1 MKQKITALL
10 LAAML
15 ILAICPTALAEGEN
29 VTISVSDVI
38 ANLGETAVSIQA
50 TVTNNSEEE
59 VIITSV
65 KEDSSSLFKSITV
78 PSSTIKIENG
88 KSVSL
93 TFPAELNPN
102 KEGIYNG
109 KLVFAYNVGAESK
122 TQTIDFTLRIVNVST
137 AQDVTISVGE
147 VVVNPGE
154 TVVSIQV
161 TVVNKSGGEV
171 KITSVK
177 EDNNSNIFKSIT
189 IPKGAEKIKNGE
201 SVSLMFPAEL
211 NAYRVRNYSANL
223 VFKYTIDGSAQQESI
238 QIIRFTLP
246 EANASAATPDPSKP
260 AAAFRLSSYDPNGL
274 IVPTAAGK
282 NGGKVQVRLPLLCVD
297 GPVSNIK
304 AVPKLSTSLDEF
316 PFAIEQVDYTIGY
329 NGMIGVNQIIEFQF
343 NLRFADKVTA
353 GVKKVDF
360 TITYDRGWASA
371 TGDSSESCDISLYV
385 NVTRGYEA
393 AGSEPGGETTA
404 ALPKIVVDSYS
415 FSSDKIYAGEDFDL
429 TFTVRNTSNEE
440 ETKSILVTVTNNAE
454 TGKLTP
460 ASGSNTLYI
469 DKLGKGESKTMTMSI
484 ATAPDTEAKAYE
496 IKLEFDYEGTKTR
509 PATLS
514 NGQSSASIP
523 VTIMQKI
530 RLKIEDPTIDGEPM
544 EGESVPVYFSM
555 YNMGRSSIYNCM
567 VTVEGDGL
575 SMEESFFQG
584 TVAAGSTMRADFS
597 LITAT
602 PGQIDGEIVIT
613 YEDSLEEKME
623 ERLPLSL
630 YVSEAYNPDMYPGE
644 GDPNGMIDT
653 MGGMEDPSA
662 SGGIPVWAWIVGGVV
677 AAAAVVAVIIILKKK
692 RARALEDV

>member
-10 LAAML
+10 LAAVL
-15 ILAICPTALAEGEN
+15 FAAICPAVLAEGNPQHLKPEDISISVESVAPASAGIDILVKITVDDKIKEGTLTLEN
-29 VTISVSDVI
+29 VTADAGVLASPVAV
-38 ANLGETAVSIQA
+38 NGTKTADL
-50 TVTNNSEEE
+50 NGY
-59 VIITSV
+59 
-65 KEDSSSLFKSITV
+65 DRSITV
-78 PSSTIKIENG
+78 VLKGMFKGTISESAIEQFTFKFTYNKHLDPESSKECIC
-88 KSVSL
+88 SV
-93 TFPAELNPN
+93 E
-102 KEGIYNG
+102 K
-109 KLVFAYNVGAESK
+109 KFAYTV
-122 TQTIDFTLRIVNVST
+122 TQTQQPQTSP
-137 AQDVTISVGE
+137 E
-147 VVVNPGE
+147 PG
-154 TVVSIQV
+154 
-161 TVVNKSGGEV
+161 K
-171 KITSVK
+171 
-177 EDNNSNIFKSIT
+177 
-189 IPKGAEKIKNGE
+189 
-201 SVSLMFPAEL
+201 
-211 NAYRVRNYSANL
+211 
-223 VFKYTIDGSAQQESI
+223 
-238 QIIRFTLP
+238 
-246 EANASAATPDPSKP
+246 AT
-260 AAAFRLSSYDPNGL
+260 AAFRLSSFDANGL
-274 IVPTAAGK
+274 IVPTASGK

-329 NGMIGVNQIIEFQF
+329 NGMISVNQIIEFQF

-653 MGGMEDPSA
+653 MGGMEEPSA

>member
-1 MKQKITALL
+1 MKQRITALL
-10 LAAML
+10 LAAVL
-15 ILAICPTALAEGEN
+15 FAAICPAVLAEGGEGGETMPTAKE
-29 VTISVSDVI
+29 VSISVSSPI
-38 ANLGETAVSIQA
+38 LGTGIVYIPITITNMTDAPVSLDS
-50 TVTNNSEEE
+50 VTSKNGLFSN
-59 VIITSV
+59 ITFT
-65 KEDSSSLFKSITV
+65 KED
-78 PSSTIKIENG
+78 
-88 KSVSL
+88 
-93 TFPAELNPN
+93 ELNTVESQRSRDILLTATLNTAMP
-102 KEGIYNG
+102 GTYADLLSF
-109 KLVFAYNVGAESK
+109 KLSNNEKKTANV
-122 TQTIDFTLRIVNVST
+122 TL
-137 AQDVTISVGE
+137 
-147 VVVNPGE
+147 
-154 TVVSIQV
+154 
-161 TVVNKSGGEV
+161 
-171 KITSVK
+171 
-177 EDNNSNIFKSIT
+177 T
-189 IPKGAEKIKNGE
+189 IPEMQPQT
-201 SVSLMFPAEL
+201 S
-211 NAYRVRNYSANL
+211 
-223 VFKYTIDGSAQQESI
+223 
-238 QIIRFTLP
+238 P
-246 EANASAATPDPSKP
+246 EPGKAT
-260 AAAFRLSSYDPNGL
+260 AAFRLSSFDANGL

-653 MGGMEDPSA
+653 MGGMEEPSA
-662 SGGIPVWAWIVGGVV
+662 SGGIPVWVWIAGGVV
-677 AAAAVVAVIIILKKK
+677 AAAAIVAVIIILKKK

>member
-10 LAAML
+10 LAAVL
-15 ILAICPTALAEGEN
+15 FAAICPAVLAESGEGGETMPTAKE
-29 VTISVSDVI
+29 VSISVSSPI
-38 ANLGETAVSIQA
+38 LGTGIVYIPITITNMTDAQVSLDS
-50 TVTNNSEEE
+50 VTSKNGLFSN
-59 VIITSV
+59 ITFT
-65 KEDSSSLFKSITV
+65 KED
-78 PSSTIKIENG
+78 
-88 KSVSL
+88 
-93 TFPAELNPN
+93 ELNTVESQRSRDILLTATLNTAMP
-102 KEGIYNG
+102 GTYADLLSF
-109 KLVFAYNVGAESK
+109 KLSNNEKKTANV
-122 TQTIDFTLRIVNVST
+122 TL
-137 AQDVTISVGE
+137 
-147 VVVNPGE
+147 
-154 TVVSIQV
+154 
-161 TVVNKSGGEV
+161 
-171 KITSVK
+171 
-177 EDNNSNIFKSIT
+177 T
-189 IPKGAEKIKNGE
+189 IPEMQPQT
-201 SVSLMFPAEL
+201 S
-211 NAYRVRNYSANL
+211 
-223 VFKYTIDGSAQQESI
+223 
-238 QIIRFTLP
+238 P
-246 EANASAATPDPSKP
+246 EPGKAT
-260 AAAFRLSSYDPNGL
+260 AAFRLSSFDANGL

-530 RLKIEDPTIDGEPM
+530 RLKIEDPTVDGEPM

-662 SGGIPVWAWIVGGVV
+662 SGGIPVWVWIAGGVV

>member
-1 MKQKITALL
+1 MKQRITALL
-10 LAAML
+10 LAAVL
-15 ILAICPTALAEGEN
+15 FAAICPAVLAEGNPQHLKPEDISISVESVAPASAGIDILVKITVDDKIKEGTLTLEN
-29 VTISVSDVI
+29 VTADAGVLASPVAV
-38 ANLGETAVSIQA
+38 NGTKTADL
-50 TVTNNSEEE
+50 NGY
-59 VIITSV
+59 
-65 KEDSSSLFKSITV
+65 DRSITV
-78 PSSTIKIENG
+78 VLKGMFKGTISESAIEQFTFRFTYKHSDSESSKDCIC
-88 KSVSL
+88 SV
-93 TFPAELNPN
+93 E
-102 KEGIYNG
+102 K
-109 KLVFAYNVGAESK
+109 KFAYTV
-122 TQTIDFTLRIVNVST
+122 TQTQQPQTSP
-137 AQDVTISVGE
+137 E
-147 VVVNPGE
+147 PG
-154 TVVSIQV
+154 
-161 TVVNKSGGEV
+161 K
-171 KITSVK
+171 
-177 EDNNSNIFKSIT
+177 
-189 IPKGAEKIKNGE
+189 
-201 SVSLMFPAEL
+201 
-211 NAYRVRNYSANL
+211 
-223 VFKYTIDGSAQQESI
+223 
-238 QIIRFTLP
+238 
-246 EANASAATPDPSKP
+246 AT
-260 AAAFRLSSYDPNGL
+260 AAFRLSSFDANGL
-274 IVPTAAGK
+274 IVPTASGK

-329 NGMIGVNQIIEFQF
+329 NGMISVNQIIEFQF

-385 NVTRGYEA
+385 NVTKGYEA

-630 YVSEAYNPDMYPGE
+630 YVSEAYNPDMYPGVV
-644 GDPNGMIDT
+644 DPDGMIDT
-653 MGGMEDPSA
+653 MGGMEEPSA

>member
-10 LAAML
+10 LAAVL
-15 ILAICPTALAEGEN
+15 FAAICPAVLAEGNPQHLKPEDISISVESVAPASAGIDILVKITVDDKIKEGTLTLEN
-29 VTISVSDVI
+29 VTADAGVLASPVAV
-38 ANLGETAVSIQA
+38 NGTKTADL
-50 TVTNNSEEE
+50 NGY
-59 VIITSV
+59 
-65 KEDSSSLFKSITV
+65 DRSITV
-78 PSSTIKIENG
+78 VLKGMFKGTISESAIEQFTFKFTYNKHLDPKSSKECIC
-88 KSVSL
+88 SV
-93 TFPAELNPN
+93 E
-102 KEGIYNG
+102 K
-109 KLVFAYNVGAESK
+109 KFAYTV
-122 TQTIDFTLRIVNVST
+122 TQTQQPQTSP
-137 AQDVTISVGE
+137 E
-147 VVVNPGE
+147 PG
-154 TVVSIQV
+154 
-161 TVVNKSGGEV
+161 K
-171 KITSVK
+171 
-177 EDNNSNIFKSIT
+177 
-189 IPKGAEKIKNGE
+189 
-201 SVSLMFPAEL
+201 
-211 NAYRVRNYSANL
+211 
-223 VFKYTIDGSAQQESI
+223 
-238 QIIRFTLP
+238 
-246 EANASAATPDPSKP
+246 AT
-260 AAAFRLSSYDPNGL
+260 AAFRLSSFDANGL

-630 YVSEAYNPDMYPGE
+630 YVSEAYNPDMYPGVV
-644 GDPNGMIDT
+644 DPNGMIDT
-653 MGGMEDPSA
+653 MGGMEEPSA

>member
-1 MKQKITALL
+1 MKQRITALL
-10 LAAML
+10 LAAVL
-15 ILAICPTALAEGEN
+15 FAAICPAVLAEGGEGGETMPTAKE
-29 VTISVSDVI
+29 VSISVSSPI
-38 ANLGETAVSIQA
+38 LGTGIVYIPITITNMTDAPVSLDS
-50 TVTNNSEEE
+50 VTSKNGLFSN
-59 VIITSV
+59 ITFT
-65 KEDSSSLFKSITV
+65 KED
-78 PSSTIKIENG
+78 
-88 KSVSL
+88 
-93 TFPAELNPN
+93 ELNTVESQRSRDILLTATLNTAMP
-102 KEGIYNG
+102 GTYADLLSF
-109 KLVFAYNVGAESK
+109 KLSNNEKKTANV
-122 TQTIDFTLRIVNVST
+122 TL
-137 AQDVTISVGE
+137 
-147 VVVNPGE
+147 
-154 TVVSIQV
+154 
-161 TVVNKSGGEV
+161 
-171 KITSVK
+171 
-177 EDNNSNIFKSIT
+177 T
-189 IPKGAEKIKNGE
+189 IPEMQPQT
-201 SVSLMFPAEL
+201 S
-211 NAYRVRNYSANL
+211 
-223 VFKYTIDGSAQQESI
+223 
-238 QIIRFTLP
+238 P
-246 EANASAATPDPSKP
+246 EPGKAT
-260 AAAFRLSSYDPNGL
+260 AAFRLSSFDANGL

-530 RLKIEDPTIDGEPM
+530 RLKIEDPTVDGEPM

-630 YVSEAYNPDMYPGE
+630 YVSEAYNPDMYPGVV
-644 GDPNGMIDT
+644 DPDGMIDT

-662 SGGIPVWAWIVGGVV
+662 SGGIPVWVWIAGGVV
-677 AAAAVVAVIIILKKK
+677 AAAAIVAVIIILKKK

>member
-10 LAAML
+10 LAAVL
-15 ILAICPTALAEGEN
+15 FAAICPAVLAESGEGGETMPTAKE
-29 VTISVSDVI
+29 VSISVSSPI
-38 ANLGETAVSIQA
+38 LGTGIVYIPITITNMTDAQVSLDS
-50 TVTNNSEEE
+50 VTSKNGLFSN
-59 VIITSV
+59 ITFT
-65 KEDSSSLFKSITV
+65 KEDGLNKVESQKSRDIL
-78 PSSTIKIENG
+78 
-88 KSVSL
+88 L
-93 TFPAELNPN
+93 TA
-102 KEGIYNG
+102 
-109 KLVFAYNVGAESK
+109 
-122 TQTIDFTLRIVNVST
+122 TLST
-137 AQDVTISVGE
+137 AMPGTYADLLAFELLDENNEIIEKKTANVTL
-147 VVVNPGE
+147 
-154 TVVSIQV
+154 
-161 TVVNKSGGEV
+161 
-171 KITSVK
+171 
-177 EDNNSNIFKSIT
+177 T
-189 IPKGAEKIKNGE
+189 IPEMQPQT
-201 SVSLMFPAEL
+201 S
-211 NAYRVRNYSANL
+211 
-223 VFKYTIDGSAQQESI
+223 
-238 QIIRFTLP
+238 P
-246 EANASAATPDPSKP
+246 EPGKAT
-260 AAAFRLSSYDPNGL
+260 AAFRLSSFDANGL

-329 NGMIGVNQIIEFQF
+329 NGMISVNQIIEFQF

-530 RLKIEDPTIDGEPM
+530 RLKIEDPTVDGEPM

-662 SGGIPVWAWIVGGVV
+662 SGGIPVWVWIVGGVV

>member
-10 LAAML
+10 LAAVL
-15 ILAICPTALAEGEN
+15 FAAICPAVLAEGGEGGETMPTAKE
-29 VTISVSDVI
+29 VSISVSSPI
-38 ANLGETAVSIQA
+38 LGTGIVYIPITITNMTDAPVSLDS
-50 TVTNNSEEE
+50 VTSKNGLFSN
-59 VIITSV
+59 ITFT
-65 KEDSSSLFKSITV
+65 KED
-78 PSSTIKIENG
+78 
-88 KSVSL
+88 
-93 TFPAELNPN
+93 ELNTVESQRSRDILLTATLNTAMP
-102 KEGIYNG
+102 GTYADLLSF
-109 KLVFAYNVGAESK
+109 KLSNNEKKTANV
-122 TQTIDFTLRIVNVST
+122 TL
-137 AQDVTISVGE
+137 
-147 VVVNPGE
+147 
-154 TVVSIQV
+154 
-161 TVVNKSGGEV
+161 
-171 KITSVK
+171 
-177 EDNNSNIFKSIT
+177 T
-189 IPKGAEKIKNGE
+189 IPEMQPQT
-201 SVSLMFPAEL
+201 S
-211 NAYRVRNYSANL
+211 
-223 VFKYTIDGSAQQESI
+223 
-238 QIIRFTLP
+238 P
-246 EANASAATPDPSKP
+246 EPGKAT
-260 AAAFRLSSYDPNGL
+260 AAFRLSSFDANGL

-329 NGMIGVNQIIEFQF
+329 NGMISVNQIIEFQF

-530 RLKIEDPTIDGEPM
+530 RLKIEDPTVDGEPM

>member
-1 MKQKITALL
+1 MKQRITALL
-10 LAAML
+10 LAAVL
-15 ILAICPTALAEGEN
+15 FAAICPAVLAVGNPPHLKPEDISISVESVAPASAGIDILVKITVDDKIKEGTLTLEN
-29 VTISVSDVI
+29 VTADAGVLASPVAV
-38 ANLGETAVSIQA
+38 NGTKTADL
-50 TVTNNSEEE
+50 NGY
-59 VIITSV
+59 
-65 KEDSSSLFKSITV
+65 DRSITV
-78 PSSTIKIENG
+78 VLKGMFKGTISESAIEQFTFRFTYKHLDSESSKDCIC
-88 KSVSL
+88 SV
-93 TFPAELNPN
+93 E
-102 KEGIYNG
+102 K
-109 KLVFAYNVGAESK
+109 KFAYTV
-122 TQTIDFTLRIVNVST
+122 TQTQQPQTSP
-137 AQDVTISVGE
+137 E
-147 VVVNPGE
+147 PG
-154 TVVSIQV
+154 
-161 TVVNKSGGEV
+161 K
-171 KITSVK
+171 
-177 EDNNSNIFKSIT
+177 
-189 IPKGAEKIKNGE
+189 
-201 SVSLMFPAEL
+201 
-211 NAYRVRNYSANL
+211 
-223 VFKYTIDGSAQQESI
+223 
-238 QIIRFTLP
+238 
-246 EANASAATPDPSKP
+246 AT
-260 AAAFRLSSYDPNGL
+260 AAFRLSSFDANGL

-329 NGMIGVNQIIEFQF
+329 NGMISVNQIIEFQF

-530 RLKIEDPTIDGEPM
+530 RLKIEDPTVDGEPM

-662 SGGIPVWAWIVGGVV
+662 SGGIPVWVWIVGGVV

>member
-10 LAAML
+10 LAAVL
-15 ILAICPTALAEGEN
+15 FAAICPAVLAEGGEGGETMPTAKE
-29 VTISVSDVI
+29 VSISVSSPI
-38 ANLGETAVSIQA
+38 LGTGIVYIPITITNMTDAPVSLDS
-50 TVTNNSEEE
+50 VTSKNGLFSN
-59 VIITSV
+59 ITFT
-65 KEDSSSLFKSITV
+65 KED
-78 PSSTIKIENG
+78 
-88 KSVSL
+88 
-93 TFPAELNPN
+93 ELNTVESQRSRDILLTATLNTAMP
-102 KEGIYNG
+102 GTYADLLSF
-109 KLVFAYNVGAESK
+109 KLSNNEKKTANV
-122 TQTIDFTLRIVNVST
+122 TL
-137 AQDVTISVGE
+137 
-147 VVVNPGE
+147 
-154 TVVSIQV
+154 
-161 TVVNKSGGEV
+161 
-171 KITSVK
+171 
-177 EDNNSNIFKSIT
+177 T
-189 IPKGAEKIKNGE
+189 IPEMQPQT
-201 SVSLMFPAEL
+201 S
-211 NAYRVRNYSANL
+211 
-223 VFKYTIDGSAQQESI
+223 
-238 QIIRFTLP
+238 P
-246 EANASAATPDPSKP
+246 EPGKAT
-260 AAAFRLSSYDPNGL
+260 AAFRLSSFDANGL

-329 NGMIGVNQIIEFQF
+329 NGMISVNQIIEFQF

-530 RLKIEDPTIDGEPM
+530 RLKIEDPTVDGEPM

-662 SGGIPVWAWIVGGVV
+662 SGGIPVWVWIAGGVV
-677 AAAAVVAVIIILKKK
+677 AAAAIVAVIIILKKK

>member
-10 LAAML
+10 LAAVL
-15 ILAICPTALAEGEN
+15 FAAICPAVLAEGGEGGETMPTAKE
-29 VTISVSDVI
+29 VSISVSSPI
-38 ANLGETAVSIQA
+38 LGTGIVYIPITITNMTDAPVLLNS
-50 TVTNNSEEE
+50 VTS
-59 VIITSV
+59 
-65 KEDSSSLFKSITV
+65 
-78 PSSTIKIENG
+78 ENG
-88 KSVSL
+88 LFSKITFTDEDVTDDDRLNKVESQKSRDILL
-93 TFPAELNPN
+93 TA
-102 KEGIYNG
+102 
-109 KLVFAYNVGAESK
+109 
-122 TQTIDFTLRIVNVST
+122 TLST
-137 AQDVTISVGE
+137 AMPGTYADLLAFELLDDNKIIEKKTANVTL
-147 VVVNPGE
+147 
-154 TVVSIQV
+154 
-161 TVVNKSGGEV
+161 
-171 KITSVK
+171 
-177 EDNNSNIFKSIT
+177 T
-189 IPKGAEKIKNGE
+189 IPEMQPQT
-201 SVSLMFPAEL
+201 S
-211 NAYRVRNYSANL
+211 
-223 VFKYTIDGSAQQESI
+223 
-238 QIIRFTLP
+238 P
-246 EANASAATPDPSKP
+246 EPGKAT
-260 AAAFRLSSYDPNGL
+260 AAFRLSSFDANGL

-329 NGMIGVNQIIEFQF
+329 NGMISVNQIIEFQF

-530 RLKIEDPTIDGEPM
+530 RLKIEDPTVDGEPM

-662 SGGIPVWAWIVGGVV
+662 SGGIPVWVWIAGGVV

>member
-1 MKQKITALL
+1 MKQKITALF
-10 LAAML
+10 LAAVL
-15 ILAICPTALAEGEN
+15 FAAICPAVLAEGNPQHLKPENISISVESVAPASAGIDILVKITVDDKIKEGTLTLEN
-29 VTISVSDVI
+29 VTADAGVLASPV
-38 ANLGETAVSIQA
+38 AVNGTKA
-50 TVTNNSEEE
+50 VDLNGY
-59 VIITSV
+59 
-65 KEDSSSLFKSITV
+65 DRSITV
-78 PSSTIKIENG
+78 VLKGMFKGTISESAIEQFTFKFTYKHLDPESSKECIC
-88 KSVSL
+88 SV
-93 TFPAELNPN
+93 E
-102 KEGIYNG
+102 K
-109 KLVFAYNVGAESK
+109 KFAYTV
-122 TQTIDFTLRIVNVST
+122 TQTQQPQTSP
-137 AQDVTISVGE
+137 E
-147 VVVNPGE
+147 PG
-154 TVVSIQV
+154 
-161 TVVNKSGGEV
+161 K
-171 KITSVK
+171 
-177 EDNNSNIFKSIT
+177 
-189 IPKGAEKIKNGE
+189 
-201 SVSLMFPAEL
+201 
-211 NAYRVRNYSANL
+211 
-223 VFKYTIDGSAQQESI
+223 
-238 QIIRFTLP
+238 
-246 EANASAATPDPSKP
+246 AT
-260 AAAFRLSSYDPNGL
+260 AAFRLSSFDVNGL

-297 GPVSNIK
+297 GPVSNIR

-316 PFAIEQVDYTIGY
+316 PFAIEQVDYTVGY
-329 NGMIGVNQIIEFQF
+329 NGMISVNQIIEFQF

-440 ETKSILVTVTNNAE
+440 DTKSILVTMTNNAE

-460 ASGSNTLYI
+460 AEGSNTLYI
-469 DKLGKGESKTMTMSI
+469 DKLAKGESKTMTMSI

-496 IKLEFDYEGTKTR
+496 LKLDFDYEGAKTR
-509 PATLS
+509 PATLAK
-514 NGQSSASIP
+514 GASSASIP
-523 VTIMQKI
+523 VTVLQKI
-530 RLKIEDPTIDGEPM
+530 RLKIDEPTVDGEAM

-575 SMEESFFQG
+575 SLEDSFFQG

-623 ERLPLSL
+623 ERLPLSIF
-630 YVSEAYNPDMYPGE
+630 VNEGFNPDA
-644 GDPNGMIDT
+644 N
-653 MGGMEDPSA
+653 GGMEDPGYIDQPTIGGMDGPSA
-662 SGGIPVWAWIVGGVV
+662 GIPVWIWIALGVVV
-677 AAAAVVAVIIILKKK
+677 AAAIVVAIILLKKK
-692 RARALEDV
+692 RAKMLEDV

>member
-10 LAAML
+10 LAAVL
-15 ILAICPTALAEGEN
+15 FAAICPAVLAESGEGGETMPTAKE
-29 VTISVSDVI
+29 VSISVSSPI
-38 ANLGETAVSIQA
+38 LGTGIVYIPITITNMTDAQVSLDS
-50 TVTNNSEEE
+50 VTSKNGLFSN
-59 VIITSV
+59 ITFT
-65 KEDSSSLFKSITV
+65 KEDGLNKVESQKSRDIL
-78 PSSTIKIENG
+78 
-88 KSVSL
+88 L
-93 TFPAELNPN
+93 TA
-102 KEGIYNG
+102 
-109 KLVFAYNVGAESK
+109 
-122 TQTIDFTLRIVNVST
+122 TLST
-137 AQDVTISVGE
+137 AMPGTYADLLAFELSNNEKKTANVTL
-147 VVVNPGE
+147 
-154 TVVSIQV
+154 
-161 TVVNKSGGEV
+161 
-171 KITSVK
+171 
-177 EDNNSNIFKSIT
+177 T
-189 IPKGAEKIKNGE
+189 IPEMQPQT
-201 SVSLMFPAEL
+201 S
-211 NAYRVRNYSANL
+211 
-223 VFKYTIDGSAQQESI
+223 
-238 QIIRFTLP
+238 P
-246 EANASAATPDPSKP
+246 EPGKAT
-260 AAAFRLSSYDPNGL
+260 AAFRLSSFDANGL

-530 RLKIEDPTIDGEPM
+530 RLKIEDPTVDGEPM

-662 SGGIPVWAWIVGGVV
+662 SGGIPVWVWIAGGVV

>member
-10 LAAML
+10 LAAVL
-15 ILAICPTALAEGEN
+15 FAAICPAVLAEGGEGGETMPTAKE
-29 VTISVSDVI
+29 VSISVSSPI
-38 ANLGETAVSIQA
+38 LGTGIVYIPITITNMTDAPVSLDS
-50 TVTNNSEEE
+50 VTSKNGLFSN
-59 VIITSV
+59 ITFT
-65 KEDSSSLFKSITV
+65 KED
-78 PSSTIKIENG
+78 
-88 KSVSL
+88 
-93 TFPAELNPN
+93 ELNT
-102 KEGIYNG
+102 
-109 KLVFAYNVGAESK
+109 VESQRSRDILL
-122 TQTIDFTLRIVNVST
+122 TATLST
-137 AQDVTISVGE
+137 AMPGTYADLLSFKLSNNEKKTANVTL
-147 VVVNPGE
+147 
-154 TVVSIQV
+154 
-161 TVVNKSGGEV
+161 
-171 KITSVK
+171 
-177 EDNNSNIFKSIT
+177 T
-189 IPKGAEKIKNGE
+189 IPEMQPQT
-201 SVSLMFPAEL
+201 S
-211 NAYRVRNYSANL
+211 
-223 VFKYTIDGSAQQESI
+223 
-238 QIIRFTLP
+238 P
-246 EANASAATPDPSKP
+246 EPGKAT
-260 AAAFRLSSYDPNGL
+260 AAFRLSSFDANGL

-329 NGMIGVNQIIEFQF
+329 NGMISVNQIIEFQF

-530 RLKIEDPTIDGEPM
+530 RLKIEDPTVDGEPM

-662 SGGIPVWAWIVGGVV
+662 SGGIPVWVWIAGGVV

>member
-1 MKQKITALL
+1 MAEGQDNPQHLKPEDISISVESVAPASAGIDILVKITVDDK
-10 LAAML
+10 
-15 ILAICPTALAEGEN
+15 IKEGTLTLEN
-29 VTISVSDVI
+29 VTADAGVLASPV
-38 ANLGETAVSIQA
+38 AVNG
-50 TVTNNSEEE
+50 TNAVELNGY
-59 VIITSV
+59 
-65 KEDSSSLFKSITV
+65 DRSITV
-78 PSSTIKIENG
+78 VLKGMFKGTISESAIEQFTFNFTYKHLDPVDPESSKDCIC
-88 KSVSL
+88 SV
-93 TFPAELNPN
+93 
-102 KEGIYNG
+102 K
-109 KLVFAYNVGAESK
+109 KKFAYTV
-122 TQTIDFTLRIVNVST
+122 TQTQQPQTSP
-137 AQDVTISVGE
+137 E
-147 VVVNPGE
+147 PG
-154 TVVSIQV
+154 
-161 TVVNKSGGEV
+161 K
-171 KITSVK
+171 
-177 EDNNSNIFKSIT
+177 
-189 IPKGAEKIKNGE
+189 
-201 SVSLMFPAEL
+201 
-211 NAYRVRNYSANL
+211 
-223 VFKYTIDGSAQQESI
+223 
-238 QIIRFTLP
+238 
-246 EANASAATPDPSKP
+246 AT
-260 AAAFRLSSYDPNGL
+260 AAFRLSSFDANGL

-329 NGMIGVNQIIEFQF
+329 NGMISVNQIIEFQF

-630 YVSEAYNPDMYPGE
+630 YVSEAYNPDMYPGVV
-644 GDPNGMIDT
+644 DPDGMIDT
-653 MGGMEDPSA
+653 MGGMEEPSA
-662 SGGIPVWAWIVGGVV
+662 SGGIPVWVWIAGGVV

>member
-10 LAAML
+10 LAAVL
-15 ILAICPTALAEGEN
+15 FAAICPAVLAEGGEGGETMPTAKE
-29 VTISVSDVI
+29 VSISVSSPI
-38 ANLGETAVSIQA
+38 LGTGIVYIPITITNMTDAPVSLDS
-50 TVTNNSEEE
+50 VTSKNGLFSN
-59 VIITSV
+59 ITFT
-65 KEDSSSLFKSITV
+65 KED
-78 PSSTIKIENG
+78 
-88 KSVSL
+88 
-93 TFPAELNPN
+93 ELNTVESQRSRDILLTATLNTAMP
-102 KEGIYNG
+102 GTYADLLSF
-109 KLVFAYNVGAESK
+109 KLSNNEKKTANV
-122 TQTIDFTLRIVNVST
+122 TL
-137 AQDVTISVGE
+137 
-147 VVVNPGE
+147 
-154 TVVSIQV
+154 
-161 TVVNKSGGEV
+161 
-171 KITSVK
+171 
-177 EDNNSNIFKSIT
+177 T
-189 IPKGAEKIKNGE
+189 IPEMQPQT
-201 SVSLMFPAEL
+201 S
-211 NAYRVRNYSANL
+211 
-223 VFKYTIDGSAQQESI
+223 
-238 QIIRFTLP
+238 P
-246 EANASAATPDPSKP
+246 EPGKAT
-260 AAAFRLSSYDPNGL
+260 AAFRLSSFDANGL

-329 NGMIGVNQIIEFQF
+329 NGMISVNQIIEFQF

-530 RLKIEDPTIDGEPM
+530 RLKIEDPTVDGEPM

-630 YVSEAYNPDMYPGE
+630 YVSEAYNPDMYPGVV
-644 GDPNGMIDT
+644 DPDGMIDT

-662 SGGIPVWAWIVGGVV
+662 SGGIPVWVWIAGGVV

>member
-10 LAAML
+10 LAAVL
-15 ILAICPTALAEGEN
+15 FAAICPAVLAEGGEGGETMPTAKE
-29 VTISVSDVI
+29 VSISVSSPI
-38 ANLGETAVSIQA
+38 LGTGIVYIPITITNMTDAPVSLDS
-50 TVTNNSEEE
+50 VTSKNGLFSN
-59 VIITSV
+59 ITFT
-65 KEDSSSLFKSITV
+65 KED
-78 PSSTIKIENG
+78 
-88 KSVSL
+88 
-93 TFPAELNPN
+93 ELNTVESQRSRDILLTATLNTAMP
-102 KEGIYNG
+102 GTYADLLSF
-109 KLVFAYNVGAESK
+109 KLSNNEKKTANV
-122 TQTIDFTLRIVNVST
+122 TL
-137 AQDVTISVGE
+137 
-147 VVVNPGE
+147 
-154 TVVSIQV
+154 
-161 TVVNKSGGEV
+161 
-171 KITSVK
+171 
-177 EDNNSNIFKSIT
+177 T
-189 IPKGAEKIKNGE
+189 IPEMQPQT
-201 SVSLMFPAEL
+201 S
-211 NAYRVRNYSANL
+211 
-223 VFKYTIDGSAQQESI
+223 
-238 QIIRFTLP
+238 P
-246 EANASAATPDPSKP
+246 EPGKAT
-260 AAAFRLSSYDPNGL
+260 AAFRLSSFDANGL

-530 RLKIEDPTIDGEPM
+530 RLKIEDPTVDGEPM

-630 YVSEAYNPDMYPGE
+630 YVSEAYNPDMYPGVV
-644 GDPNGMIDT
+644 DPDGMIDT

-662 SGGIPVWAWIVGGVV
+662 SGGIPVWVWIAGGVV

>member
-10 LAAML
+10 LAAVL
-15 ILAICPTALAEGEN
+15 FAAICPAVLAEGQDNPQHLKPEDISISVESVAPASAGIDILVKITVDDKIKEGTLTLEN
-29 VTISVSDVI
+29 VTADAGVLASPV
-38 ANLGETAVSIQA
+38 AVNGTKA
-50 TVTNNSEEE
+50 VDLNGY
-59 VIITSV
+59 
-65 KEDSSSLFKSITV
+65 DRSITV
-78 PSSTIKIENG
+78 VLKGMFKGTISESAIEQFTFKFTYNKHLDPKSSKECIC
-88 KSVSL
+88 SV
-93 TFPAELNPN
+93 E
-102 KEGIYNG
+102 K
-109 KLVFAYNVGAESK
+109 KFAYTV
-122 TQTIDFTLRIVNVST
+122 TQTQQPQTSP
-137 AQDVTISVGE
+137 E
-147 VVVNPGE
+147 PG
-154 TVVSIQV
+154 
-161 TVVNKSGGEV
+161 K
-171 KITSVK
+171 
-177 EDNNSNIFKSIT
+177 
-189 IPKGAEKIKNGE
+189 
-201 SVSLMFPAEL
+201 
-211 NAYRVRNYSANL
+211 
-223 VFKYTIDGSAQQESI
+223 
-238 QIIRFTLP
+238 
-246 EANASAATPDPSKP
+246 AT
-260 AAAFRLSSYDPNGL
+260 AAFRLSSFDANGL

-329 NGMIGVNQIIEFQF
+329 NGMISVNQIIEFQF

-630 YVSEAYNPDMYPGE
+630 YVSEAYNPDMYPGVV
-644 GDPNGMIDT
+644 DPNGMIDT

-662 SGGIPVWAWIVGGVV
+662 SGGIPVWVWIAGGVV

>member
-10 LAAML
+10 LAAVL
-15 ILAICPTALAEGEN
+15 FAAICPAVLAEGNPQHLKPEDISISVESVAPASAGIDILVKITVDDKIKEGTLTLEN
-29 VTISVSDVI
+29 VTADAGVLASPVAV
-38 ANLGETAVSIQA
+38 NGTKTADL
-50 TVTNNSEEE
+50 NGY
-59 VIITSV
+59 
-65 KEDSSSLFKSITV
+65 DRSITV
-78 PSSTIKIENG
+78 VLKGMFKGTISESAIEQFTFKFTYNKHLDPKSSKECIC
-88 KSVSL
+88 SV
-93 TFPAELNPN
+93 E
-102 KEGIYNG
+102 K
-109 KLVFAYNVGAESK
+109 KFAYTV
-122 TQTIDFTLRIVNVST
+122 TQTQQPQTSP
-137 AQDVTISVGE
+137 E
-147 VVVNPGE
+147 PG
-154 TVVSIQV
+154 
-161 TVVNKSGGEV
+161 K
-171 KITSVK
+171 
-177 EDNNSNIFKSIT
+177 
-189 IPKGAEKIKNGE
+189 
-201 SVSLMFPAEL
+201 
-211 NAYRVRNYSANL
+211 
-223 VFKYTIDGSAQQESI
+223 
-238 QIIRFTLP
+238 
-246 EANASAATPDPSKP
+246 AT
-260 AAAFRLSSYDPNGL
+260 AAFRLSSFDANGL

-329 NGMIGVNQIIEFQF
+329 NGMISVNQIIEFQF

-653 MGGMEDPSA
+653 MGGMEEPSA

>member
-10 LAAML
+10 LAAVL
-15 ILAICPTALAEGEN
+15 FAAICPAVLAEGGEGGETMPTAKE
-29 VTISVSDVI
+29 VSISVSSPI
-38 ANLGETAVSIQA
+38 LGTGIVYIPITITNMTDAPVSLDS
-50 TVTNNSEEE
+50 VTSKNGLFSN
-59 VIITSV
+59 ITFT
-65 KEDSSSLFKSITV
+65 KED
-78 PSSTIKIENG
+78 
-88 KSVSL
+88 
-93 TFPAELNPN
+93 ELNTVESQRSRDILLTATLNTAMP
-102 KEGIYNG
+102 GTYADLLSF
-109 KLVFAYNVGAESK
+109 KLSNNEKKTANV
-122 TQTIDFTLRIVNVST
+122 TL
-137 AQDVTISVGE
+137 
-147 VVVNPGE
+147 
-154 TVVSIQV
+154 
-161 TVVNKSGGEV
+161 
-171 KITSVK
+171 
-177 EDNNSNIFKSIT
+177 T
-189 IPKGAEKIKNGE
+189 IPEMQPQT
-201 SVSLMFPAEL
+201 S
-211 NAYRVRNYSANL
+211 
-223 VFKYTIDGSAQQESI
+223 
-238 QIIRFTLP
+238 P
-246 EANASAATPDPSKP
+246 EPGKAT
-260 AAAFRLSSYDPNGL
+260 AAFRLSSFDANGL

-530 RLKIEDPTIDGEPM
+530 RLKIEDPTVDGEPM

-630 YVSEAYNPDMYPGE
+630 YVSEAYNPDMYPGVV
-644 GDPNGMIDT
+644 DPDGMIDT

-662 SGGIPVWAWIVGGVV
+662 SGGIPVWVWIVGGVV

>member
-10 LAAML
+10 LAAVL
-15 ILAICPTALAEGEN
+15 FAAICPAVLAEGQDNPQHLKPEDISISVESVAPASAGIDILVKITVDDKIKEGTLTLEN
-29 VTISVSDVI
+29 VTADAGVLASPVAV
-38 ANLGETAVSIQA
+38 NGTKTADL
-50 TVTNNSEEE
+50 NGY
-59 VIITSV
+59 
-65 KEDSSSLFKSITV
+65 DRSITV
-78 PSSTIKIENG
+78 VLKGMFKGTISESAIEQFTFKFTYKHSDSESSKDCIC
-88 KSVSL
+88 SV
-93 TFPAELNPN
+93 E
-102 KEGIYNG
+102 KKY
-109 KLVFAYNVGAESK
+109 AYTV
-122 TQTIDFTLRIVNVST
+122 TQTQQPQTSP
-137 AQDVTISVGE
+137 E
-147 VVVNPGE
+147 PG
-154 TVVSIQV
+154 
-161 TVVNKSGGEV
+161 K
-171 KITSVK
+171 
-177 EDNNSNIFKSIT
+177 
-189 IPKGAEKIKNGE
+189 
-201 SVSLMFPAEL
+201 
-211 NAYRVRNYSANL
+211 
-223 VFKYTIDGSAQQESI
+223 
-238 QIIRFTLP
+238 
-246 EANASAATPDPSKP
+246 AT
-260 AAAFRLSSYDPNGL
+260 AAFRLSSFDANGL

-329 NGMIGVNQIIEFQF
+329 NGMISVNQIIEFQF

-630 YVSEAYNPDMYPGE
+630 YVSEAYNPDMYPGVV
-644 GDPNGMIDT
+644 DPDGMIDT

-662 SGGIPVWAWIVGGVV
+662 SGGIPVWVWIVGGVV

>member
-10 LAAML
+10 LAAVL
-15 ILAICPTALAEGEN
+15 FAAICPAVLAESGEGGETMPTAKE
-29 VTISVSDVI
+29 VSISVSSPI
-38 ANLGETAVSIQA
+38 LGTGIVYIPITITNMTDAPVSLDS
-50 TVTNNSEEE
+50 VTSKNGLFSN
-59 VIITSV
+59 ITFT
-65 KEDSSSLFKSITV
+65 KEDGLNKVESQKSRDIL
-78 PSSTIKIENG
+78 
-88 KSVSL
+88 L
-93 TFPAELNPN
+93 TA
-102 KEGIYNG
+102 
-109 KLVFAYNVGAESK
+109 
-122 TQTIDFTLRIVNVST
+122 TLST
-137 AQDVTISVGE
+137 AMPGTYADLLSFKLSNNEKKTANVTL
-147 VVVNPGE
+147 
-154 TVVSIQV
+154 
-161 TVVNKSGGEV
+161 
-171 KITSVK
+171 
-177 EDNNSNIFKSIT
+177 T
-189 IPKGAEKIKNGE
+189 IPEMQPQT
-201 SVSLMFPAEL
+201 S
-211 NAYRVRNYSANL
+211 
-223 VFKYTIDGSAQQESI
+223 
-238 QIIRFTLP
+238 P
-246 EANASAATPDPSKP
+246 EPGKAT
-260 AAAFRLSSYDPNGL
+260 AAFRLSSFDANGL

-329 NGMIGVNQIIEFQF
+329 NGMISVNQIIEFQF

-662 SGGIPVWAWIVGGVV
+662 SGGIPVWVWIAGGVV